1 MTQEEGLSKMKTRS
15 LESLDQGVLDEDE
28 DEDEDEDK
36 EEQVRPSGSPRQRR
50 MVRLSKMETVYY
62 EDSP

>member
-1 MTQEEGLSKMKTRS
+1 MKTRS